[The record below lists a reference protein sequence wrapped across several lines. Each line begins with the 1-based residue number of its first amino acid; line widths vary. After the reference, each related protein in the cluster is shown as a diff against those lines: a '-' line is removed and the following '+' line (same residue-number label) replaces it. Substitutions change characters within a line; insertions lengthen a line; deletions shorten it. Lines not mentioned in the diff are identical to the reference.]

1 MSKNISIKEGNQNRN
16 FSPSKLRTAL
26 QGGGSCLWVP
36 KDGTRLKTISIR
48 KPGTYQAWVEDVY
61 GYSKATVSGLLKE
74 SEIKTISK
82 EITENN
88 TYRSED
94 EGYYGYDVVSVNV
107 PGGGG
112 TAPPSYD
119 PGSSVVG
126 TYPDGDEPVTV
137 SVDDEGNL
145 IKAGLAD
152 HILLDTPPDKLTYH
166 DGERI
171 TLAGAVVR
179 GYLKNGVPYKNASYQ
194 DSILPLYQYID
205 TGGDEIPGGIVFP
218 TPLRAKYEGEGGSG
232 AYIDDPTGIPEYVI
246 NNMPYTFSTGL
257 ENITQL
263 DYVWSGGNDG
273 YYGGE
278 TDGAPPLKNIVCSSP
293 VYVMAIEFQN
303 MSHGNEMA
311 YYIFAASLEPFSYTY
326 CRHNRYGV
334 YKSDV
339 TSDRSELNGNEFY
352 YSIIQSKSNYGH
364 GVVIETNLTFQELSP
379 YNNALPI
386 YSYISYIVLFGI
398 KQAGSTQ
405 TITLTWPREGDRKHL
420 KTSFEITVT
429 P

>member
-1 MSKNISIKEGNQNRN
+1 MSKNISIKEGNQGRN
-16 FSPSKLRTAL
+16 FTPEKLKTTL

-48 KPGTYQAWVEDVY
+48 KPGTYQAWVEEVY

-74 SEIKTISK
+74 SEIKTALK
-82 EITENN
+82 EITENG

-94 EGYYGYDVVSVNV
+94 EGFYGYDVVSVNI

-112 TAPPSYD
+112 TAPPSYA

-145 IKAGLAD
+145 IKAGFAD

-218 TPLRAKYEGEGGSG
+218 TPLRAKYEGGGGGGYISDDLHQDLIAEPLFVGNKAKVVIIRRGSNRTLFSETPNNG
-232 AYIDDPTGIPEYVI
+232 AKCVFALSPG
-246 NNMPYTFSTGL
+246 STSKAL
-257 ENITQL
+257 TVL
-263 DYVWSGGNDG
+263 V
-273 YYGGE
+273 
-278 TDGAPPLKNIVCSSP
+278 
-293 VYVMAIEFQN
+293 N
-303 MSHGNEMA
+303 MSEN
-311 YYIFAASLEPFSYTY
+311 ASINDVVGSDDVYGSDITSSSSYTY
-326 CRHNRYGV
+326 NNKTVYYRAHIEQFSYEIVSTEGEINEFVKDSIGVSSDYGKIAWIIRYGRED
-334 YKSDV
+334 SGD
-339 TSDRSELNGNEFY
+339 L
-352 YSIIQSKSNYGH
+352 
-364 GVVIETNLTFQELSP
+364 
-379 YNNALPI
+379 
-386 YSYISYIVLFGI
+386 
-398 KQAGSTQ
+398 TQ

>member
-1 MSKNISIKEGNQNRN
+1 MGVYKMNKNISLKEGNQARN
-16 FSPSKLRTAL
+16 FTPEKLKTAL
-26 QGGGSCLWVP
+26 QGGGFCLWVP

-82 EITENN
+82 EITENS
-88 TYRSED
+88 TYRAED
-94 EGYYGYDVVSVNV
+94 EGFYGYDVVSVNV

-112 TAPPSYD
+112 TAPPSYA

-126 TYPDGDEPVTV
+126 TYPDDDEPVTV

-218 TPLRAKYEGEGGSG
+218 VPLYAKKTDEDDRIDTEIDIAPYPNPFKYGSSSQITIGTLRSVASKNCVCTGARLLDGNNERFVIVLASETPFTYNYYVGNTLISQDNPCLSVNISEKV
-232 AYIDDPTGIPEYVI
+232 AYYITSNG
-246 NNMPYTFSTGL
+246 TSTYD
-257 ENITQL
+257 ESI
-263 DYVWSGGNDG
+263 
-273 YYGGE
+273 
-278 TDGAPPLKNIVCSSP
+278 SP
-293 VYVMAIEFQN
+293 VY
-303 MSHGNEMA
+303 HDLD
-311 YYIFAASLEPFSYTY
+311 SLEDI
-326 CRHNRYGV
+326 NRIDAEKVAWALIYGT
-334 YKSDV
+334 KS
-339 TSDRSELNGNEFY
+339 G
-352 YSIIQSKSNYGH
+352 G
-364 GVVIETNLTFQELSP
+364 
-379 YNNALPI
+379 
-386 YSYISYIVLFGI
+386 
-398 KQAGSTQ
+398 KQI
-405 TITLTWPREGDRKHL
+405 ITLTWPREGDRKHL
-420 KTSFEITVT
+420 TTTYEIQVT

>member
-1 MSKNISIKEGNQNRN
+1 MSKNISIKEGDQAKN
-16 FSPSKLRTAL
+16 FTPNKLKTAL

-48 KPGTYQAWVEDVY
+48 KPGTYQAWVEEVY

-94 EGYYGYDVVSVNV
+94 EGFYGYDVVSVNV

-112 TAPPSYD
+112 TAPPSYV

-152 HILLDTPPDKLTYH
+152 HILLDTPPDKLTYK

-218 TPLRAKYEGEGGSG
+218 TPLRAKYEGEGGDKES
-232 AYIDDPTGIPEYVI
+232 YSIDDMSTFRGDAKNHIILPVVVSHSVSFIIEGTDSLGNAYTLLNTLETNNESLFVDFYDSNENVYSI
-246 NNMPYTFSTGL
+246 NGVYSLYPDTILTFKRKKIAGTASGYDFVYTFNLNTSKQTRISKT
-257 ENITQL
+257 NFY
-263 DYVWSGGNDG
+263 YVEMVTLYASDGVPPSDISCANEAPGIGAMQTDDHIDVATILFDG
-273 YYGGE
+273 Y
-278 TDGAPPLKNIVCSSP
+278 KNT
-293 VYVMAIEFQN
+293 
-303 MSHGNEMA
+303 GD
-311 YYIFAASLEPFSYTY
+311 L
-326 CRHNRYGV
+326 
-334 YKSDV
+334 
-339 TSDRSELNGNEFY
+339 
-352 YSIIQSKSNYGH
+352 
-364 GVVIETNLTFQELSP
+364 
-379 YNNALPI
+379 
-386 YSYISYIVLFGI
+386 
-398 KQAGSTQ
+398 TQ

-420 KTSFEITVT
+420 TTTYEIQVT